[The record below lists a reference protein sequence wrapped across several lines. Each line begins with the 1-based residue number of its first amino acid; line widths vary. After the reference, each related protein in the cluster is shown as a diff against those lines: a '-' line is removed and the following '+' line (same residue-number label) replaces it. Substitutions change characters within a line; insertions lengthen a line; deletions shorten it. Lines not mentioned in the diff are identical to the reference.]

1 MVMYLAGIII
11 FLGVHSISIVNDSWR
26 NKIVGVIGEW
36 PWKGVYSL
44 AAIAGLVLIIQGYQG
59 VRYDTIVLYT
69 PPQWLHYVSAIL
81 LLPVFPLLVAAYFP
95 GRIKT
100 ISGHP
105 MLLAVKIWAFAHLLA
120 NGSLADVLLF
130 ASFLAW
136 AAWDRISLNR
146 RQQRPVLGAP
156 PSRLNDIIAVAGGL
170 ALYCAFFIWFHDM
183 FIGVPL
189 Y

>member
-1 MVMYLAGIII
+1 M
-11 FLGVHSISIVNDSWR
+11 FLGIHSVSIVSDPWR
-26 NKIVGVIGEW
+26 NKVAGIIGEW

-44 AAIAGLVLIIQGYQG
+44 VAIAGLVMMIQGYQA

-95 GRIKT
+95 GRIKSIT
-100 ISGHP
+100 GHP
-105 MLLAVKIWAFAHLLA
+105 MLLAVKIWALAHLLVT
-120 NGSLADVLLF
+120 GSLADALLF
-130 ASFLAW
+130 TSFLAW
-136 AAWDRISLNR
+136 AVWDRISLNS
-146 RQQRPVLGAP
+146 RQQRPLPGAP

-170 ALYCAFFIWFHDM
+170 ALYCAFFLWFHEM
-183 FIGVPL
+183 LIGVPL